1 MEPTDA
7 VFGYTFDVTPSAE
20 SRHDASRRQ
29 SLADVPPPYAED
41 AGIPLPAY
49 TRVAP
54 EPATLAM
61 FLFKFGFLFPP
72 FWIFG
77 AFILM
82 SPLREPASAPAAEG
96 EEAVEV
102 WMPEKT
108 PAERAALIA
117 TLRAVEVKWARR
129 CLVAAAVFVLLAA
142 AAGLV
147 AWGVLRH

>member
-1 MEPTDA
+1 M
-7 VFGYTFDVTPSAE
+7 
-20 SRHDASRRQ
+20 
-29 SLADVPPPYAED
+29 
-41 AGIPLPAY
+41 
-49 TRVAP
+49 
-54 EPATLAM
+54 
-61 FLFKFGFLFPP
+61 FPP
-72 FWIFG
+72 FWVFG

-82 SPLREPASAPAAEG
+82 SPLREPESAPAVEG

-117 TLRAVEVKWARR
+117 TLRTVEVKWARR

-147 AWGVLRH
+147 AWGVMRH